1 MREMRPDGSI
11 PAHTSI
17 FVPIF
22 EIQLPTTGFHCYCV
36 QYLLKD
42 EYAAMFRSNVE
53 CSVSD
58 VQKLRECPVLPL
70 AYFLPVHV
78 RFGSVW
84 ALHVNHIHN

>member
-1 MREMRPDGSI
+1 MRPDGSI

-42 EYAAMFRSNVE
+42 EYAAVFRSNVE

-58 VQKLRECPVLPL
+58 VQKLRECPALPL
-70 AYFLPVHV
+70 RLIFYL
-78 RFGSVW
+78 ST
-84 ALHVNHIHN
+84 